1 LDQRRAQV
9 QYFVWGVN
17 AENVLEK
24 RREIVQT
31 HWDFI
36 AQYDDQLI
44 QRGPVM
50 DTNDVSNVLGSTHIV
65 EVETKEQAD
74 VFAFEE
80 PFYKNGVFKD
90 VRMMGFELEL
100 GRTQFVFESNPDW
113 PRFFVYC
120 PARTAGESK
129 RKELRDEHHAYCKDF
144 DENFVCRGAI
154 LAEDGSWNGQVFFIE
169 AKDVSVVEGFL
180 EDEPYNAAGLY
191 AETQINRWT
200 MGGPRNLNAGGALD
214 K

>member
-1 LDQRRAQV
+1 
-9 QYFVWGVN
+9 
-17 AENVLEK
+17 
-24 RREIVQT
+24 
-31 HWDFI
+31 
-36 AQYDDQLI
+36 DQLI